1 MTKKQK
7 EKVEAIEYLKQHI
20 KAGDTLYTKLE
31 KVSSSGMSRQIK
43 VLDIKDETPSYWS
56 YYVSKILGYTLK
68 DNGALVVK
76 GCGLWIW
83 GFTLSIHYHKLY
95 SMMAT
100 QLNKG
105 GSNGYI
111 YISNWYPGSY
121 WSSLSFASNNR
132 YNQR

>member
-1 MTKKQK
+1 MKGKTMTKKQK

-68 DNGALVVK
+68 DNGSLVVK
-76 GCGLWIW
+76 GCGMDM
-83 GFTLSIHYHKLY
+83 GFHV
-95 SMMAT
+95 
-100 QLNKG
+100 
-105 GSNGYI
+105 I
-111 YISNWYPGSY
+111 Y
-121 WSSLSFASNNR
+121 SLSQTLFNDGYAIK
-132 YNQR
+132 QRWI

>member
-1 MTKKQK
+1 MGKCRNESYNFKTKLLLLKQTMKGKTMTKKQK

-20 KAGDTLYTKLE
+20 KVGDTLYTKLE

-76 GCGLWIW
+76 GCGMDM
-83 GFTLSIHYHKLY
+83 GFHVVY
-95 SMMAT
+95 
-100 QLNKG
+100 
-105 GSNGYI
+105 
-111 YISNWYPGSY
+111 
-121 WSSLSFASNNR
+121 SLSQTLFNDGYAIK
-132 YNQR
+132 QRWI

>member
-76 GCGLWIW
+76 GCGMDM
-83 GFTLSIHYHKLY
+83 GFHVIYSLSQTLFNDGYAIK
-95 SMMAT
+95 
-100 QLNKG
+100 QRC
-105 GSNGYI
+105 NGYI
-111 YISNWYPGSY
+111 YISTWYLGSY

>member
-43 VLDIKDETPSYWS
+43 VLDIKDETP
-56 YYVSKILGYTLK
+56 ILGYTLK

-76 GCGLWIW
+76 GCGMDM
-83 GFTLSIHYHKLY
+83 GFHV
-95 SMMAT
+95 
-100 QLNKG
+100 
-105 GSNGYI
+105 I
-111 YISNWYPGSY
+111 Y
-121 WSSLSFASNNR
+121 SLSQTLFNDGYAIK
-132 YNQR
+132 QRWI